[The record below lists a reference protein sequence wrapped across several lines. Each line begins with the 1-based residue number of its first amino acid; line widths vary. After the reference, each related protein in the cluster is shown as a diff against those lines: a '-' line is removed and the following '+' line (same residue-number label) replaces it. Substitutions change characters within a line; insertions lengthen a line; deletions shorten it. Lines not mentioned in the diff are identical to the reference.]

1 MRTALPGR
9 SLLAALCVVLSPAV
23 AGAQMYETV
32 GTRAQGMAGAFVAV
46 ADDATATWWNPAG
59 IASGALLALSIE
71 HSALQAPAGEVTIGP
86 GWESGVNGFALT
98 VPSLG
103 LSYYRL
109 RISEIAPLLGPTAPG
124 GAVREEEAAVS
135 LRSLS
140 LSQFG
145 ASFGQSLGE
154 HLVLA
159 STLRLLIGGRAVGA
173 TFVTPAG
180 ATGTTVDSAF
190 DQAANLDIDRDYRLD
205 LDLGVMVKAG
215 GMRVGGSVRHLRE
228 PEFGEGA
235 TAFLLERQARVG
247 AAWMGGQHGLVSAW
261 TVAFDADVTET
272 VTVLGPARHLAGGG
286 EVWLW
291 NRRVGVRGGLSA
303 NTVGAEGS
311 ATSVGLSLAP
321 KAKFYLDGALTRGED
336 DTLEGWAVALRM
348 TF

>member
-23 AGAQMYETV
+23 AGAQMYEIV

-59 IASGALLALSIE
+59 IASGALLGVSME
-71 HSALQAPAGEVTIGP
+71 HTDRQAPAGDVGLGP
-86 GWESGVNGFALT
+86 GVEQGVNGFALT

-109 RISEIAPLLGPTAPG
+109 RISEIAPLLTPTG
-124 GAVREEEAAVS
+124 TSGAVREVEGAVS
-135 LRSLS
+135 LRTMALNE
-140 LSQFG
+140 FG
-145 ASFGQSLGE
+145 ATFGQSLGE

-159 STLRLLIGGRAVGA
+159 STVRLLQGGRATGA
-173 TFVTPAG
+173 TAVTASG
-180 ATGTTVDSAF
+180 AVGT
-190 DQAANLDIDRDYRLD
+190 AANSVFDEAEGLDIDGEFAVD
-205 LDLGVMVKAG
+205 LDLGVMARLG
-215 GMRVGGSVRHLRE
+215 GLRIGGSLRHLRE
-228 PEFGEGA
+228 PQFGEEG

-247 AAWMGGQHGLVSAW
+247 AAWMGGQHGVLSGW
-261 TVAFDADVTET
+261 TLAFDADVTET

-291 NRRVGVRGGLSA
+291 NRRVGVRGGLSQ
-303 NTVGAEGS
+303 NTVGAEGK
-311 ATSVGLSLAP
+311 ATSIGLSLAP
-321 KAKFYLDGALTRGED
+321 KAKFYIDGALTRGED
-336 DTLEGWAVALRM
+336 DTLEGWAVALRL

>member
-23 AGAQMYETV
+23 AGAQMYETF

-71 HSALQAPAGEVTIGP
+71 RSALQAPAGEVTIGP

-124 GAVREEEAAVS
+124 GAIREEEVAVS

-140 LSQFG
+140 LSQLG

-154 HLVLA
+154 HVVLA
-159 STLRLLIGGRAVGA
+159 STLRLLMGGRAVGA
-173 TFVTPAG
+173 TFVTSTG
-180 ATGTTVDSAF
+180 AAGTTGDSAF
-190 DQAANLDIDRDYRLD
+190 VEAADLDIDGNYRVD

-247 AAWMGGQHGLVSAW
+247 AAWMGGQHGPVSAW

-291 NRRVGVRGGLSA
+291 NRRVGVRGGLSQ
-303 NTVGAEGS
+303 NTVGAEGK
-311 ATSVGLSLAP
+311 ATSIGLSFAP
-321 KAKFYLDGALTRGED
+321 KAKFYLDGAFTRGED
-336 DTLEGWAVALRM
+336 DTLEGWAAALRL